1 MRIEPGNFLYQS
13 HSHLGIRRRHGTKY
27 GSGGLPP
34 KFSGFFTPLSYLRSL
49 NSPSDMSSPGSQHI
63 VHIGAKKDSA
73 VLSKSQK
80 EFNRLTRKIE
90 TLTAD
95 LHDLREATVHIQQRV
110 QKDYRPLVEQYSQFR
125 AEMVRLFDRMHDTKP
140 FTKTEKKKLVD
151 LIQKIA
157 FELISTYGIDDLKPI
172 YSKYNSEGFDQVNT
186 QADEQT
192 ADMMKEM
199 MEAMFGIQFDD
210 DADVSDPQKM
220 AAYMQE
226 KLAQQQAEQES
237 NKRQK
242 ADKPKT
248 AKQQE
253 REAKREA
260 EAQKITK
267 AVRTLYMDLVKAF
280 HPDREPDEAE
290 KGRKTEIMH
299 RVTEAYEKSDLLA
312 LLRLQL
318 EFDRIDQA
326 HLESLA
332 EEQLKYYNKILKQQT
347 QELDE
352 ELFALQ
358 NELAAMTGKPAFA
371 VSSRIALEFSLNSD
385 IAQLKRDIKQIK
397 SNVKAFADPSVLKQW
412 LKTYRIQKPDEFMF
426 FDLM

>member
-1 MRIEPGNFLYQS
+1 MP
-13 HSHLGIRRRHGTKY
+13 
-27 GSGGLPP
+27 
-34 KFSGFFTPLSYLRSL
+34 
-49 NSPSDMSSPGSQHI
+49 SPGSQHI
-63 VHIGAKKDSA
+63 VQIGTKKDNA
-73 VLSKSQK
+73 ILSKSQK

-90 TLTAD
+90 KLTAD
-95 LHDLREATVHIQQRV
+95 LHDLREAAVYIRQRV
-110 QKDYRPLVEQYSQFR
+110 QTDYRPLVEQYSQFR
-125 AEMVRLFDRMHDTKP
+125 AEMVRLFDRVYDAKP
-140 FTKTEKKKLVD
+140 FTKTEKKKLAD

-172 YSKYNSEGFDQVNT
+172 YDKYNTEGFDQVNT

-192 ADMMKEM
+192 ADLMKEM
-199 MEAMFGIQFDD
+199 MESMFGIQFDD
-210 DADVSDPQKM
+210 DVDVSDPQKM

-226 KLAQQQAEQES
+226 KIEQQTAQENNKQQ
-237 NKRQK
+237 KTG
-242 ADKPKT
+242 KPKT

-332 EEQLKYYNKILKQQT
+332 EEQLKYYNKILRQQT
-347 QELDE
+347 QELDD
-352 ELFALQ
+352 ELFTLQ
-358 NELAAMTGKPAFA
+358 DELAAMTGKPAFA

-397 SNVKAFADPSVLKQW
+397 SDVKAFADPSVLKQW

>member
-1 MRIEPGNFLYQS
+1 MPSQNPHHIVQ
-13 HSHLGIRRRHGTKY
+13 IGTK
-27 GSGGLPP
+27 
-34 KFSGFFTPLSYLRSL
+34 KE
-49 NSPSDMSSPGSQHI
+49 Q
-63 VHIGAKKDSA
+63 A

-80 EFNRLTRKIE
+80 EFNRLTQKIGK
-90 TLTAD
+90 LTTE
-95 LHDLREATVHIQQRV
+95 LHDLRQAAVHIQQRV
-110 QKDYRPLVEQYSQFR
+110 QQDYRPLIEQYSQIR
-125 AEMVRLFDRMHDTKP
+125 AEMVRLFDRVYDTKS
-140 FTKTEKKKLVD
+140 FTKAEKKKLAD

-157 FELISTYGIDDLKPI
+157 FELISTYGIEDLKPI
-172 YSKYNSEGFDQVNT
+172 YSKYTSAGFDQANT

-192 ADMMKEM
+192 ADMVKEM
-199 MEAMFGIQFDD
+199 METLFGIQFDE

-220 AAYMQE
+220 ADYMQE
-226 KLAQQQAEQES
+226 KLAQQQAEQER
-237 NKRQK
+237 NNRQK
-242 ADKPKT
+242 ADKPKS
-248 AKQQE
+248 AKHQE
-253 REAKREA
+253 REAKKQA

-267 AVRTLYMDLVKAF
+267 AVRSLYMDLVKAF

-347 QELDE
+347 QELGE
-352 ELFALQ
+352 ELGTLQ
-358 NELAAMTGKPAFA
+358 SELAAMTGKPAFA
-371 VSSRIALEFSLNSD
+371 VSSRIALEFNLNSD

-397 SNVKAFADPSVLKQW
+397 SDVKAFADPSVLKQW
-412 LKTYRIQKPDEFMF
+412 LKTYRIQKSDEFLF

>member
-1 MRIEPGNFLYQS
+1 
-13 HSHLGIRRRHGTKY
+13 
-27 GSGGLPP
+27 
-34 KFSGFFTPLSYLRSL
+34 
-49 NSPSDMSSPGSQHI
+49 MSSPGSQHI
-63 VHIGAKKDSA
+63 VQIGTKKDSA

-80 EFNRLTRKIE
+80 EFNRLTQKIE
-90 TLTAD
+90 RRTTE
-95 LHDLREATVHIQQRV
+95 LHDLRQAAVHIQQRV
-110 QKDYRPLVEQYSQFR
+110 QQDYRPLIVQYSQFR
-125 AEMVRLFDRMHDTKP
+125 AEMVRLFDRAYDAKP
-140 FTKTEKKKLVD
+140 FTKAEKKKLAD

-157 FELISTYGIDDLKPI
+157 FELISTYGIEDLKPI
-172 YSKYNSEGFDQVNT
+172 YSKYNSNDFDQVNT

-199 MEAMFGIQFDD
+199 MEAMFGIHFDD

-253 REAKREA
+253 REARREA

-326 HLESLA
+326 HLENLA
-332 EEQLKYYNKILKQQT
+332 EEHLKYYNKILKQQT

-352 ELFALQ
+352 ELAALQ
-358 NELAAMTGKPAFA
+358 DELAAMTGKPAFA
-371 VSSRIALEFSLNSD
+371 VSSRIALEFNLNSY

-397 SNVKAFADPSVLKQW
+397 SDVKAFADPTVLKQW
-412 LKTYRIQKPDEFMF
+412 LKTYRIQKPDEFLF
-426 FDLM
+426 FELL